1 MSGTILI
8 VDAVPTSSIVLRVKL
23 SSAFYNVRQELTGES
38 ALASLVWNCPD
49 VLVVSTELP
58 DLDALKFCKR
68 LRALPQGRDVRLILR
83 HPEQNAPRRLDWLAA
98 GADEV
103 ITGPLD
109 EQLFLARVRALLRQ
123 QAAEAELSLEFDQPQ
138 AGGFCEPASPFHR
151 PARIALVSG
160 DCEIALRRLQAKL
173 GTRLDDHLEVLTPE
187 AALTAAN
194 GAADVYVITEDPGRP
209 AIAEAL
215 LSQLHANRAT
225 RHSSLIYVAGPARSS
240 SAARALDLGACE
252 VISGEPE
259 LDELA
264 VRLRRQVA
272 RKRRRDRLRAG
283 MRDSLRAAITDSL
296 TELNNRRFALSHLAR
311 RIGSGG
317 RSPYALFLVDL
328 DGFKQVNDT
337 HGHAAGDALL
347 GEVADRFRRRLCDAD
362 LLARI
367 GGDEFVFGYSVPDEA
382 KARELAE
389 RIRDLIGGTPFNLH
403 GIPRLRIGA
412 SVGVAIAAPRE
423 GLTPEELLE
432 RADRALYSAKKMGR
446 NTACIFDAERQDFFD
461 QDPFDPAPVEPLRR
475 AVTR

>member
-1 MSGTILI
+1 MEQRLARDRRLAMELLVEQTYRFPDKPPKNVAGVEP
-8 VDAVPTSSIVLRVKL
+8 VDNA
-23 SSAFYNVRQELTGES
+23 LT
-38 ALASLVWNCPD
+38 
-49 VLVVSTELP
+49 
-58 DLDALKFCKR
+58 FCKR
-68 LRALPQGRDVRLILR
+68 LRALPHGRDVRLILR

-98 GADEV
+98 GADEG

-123 QAAEAELSLEFDQPQ
+123 QAAEAELSLEFEQPQ

-160 DCEIALRRLQAKL
+160 DCEVALRRLQAKL

-225 RHSSLIYVAGPARSS
+225 RHSSLIYIAGPARSS

-252 VISGEPE
+252 VNSGEPE

-296 TELNNRRFALSHLAR
+296 TDLNNRRFALSHLAR
-311 RIGSGG
+311 RIGGGG

-337 HGHAAGDALL
+337 YGHAAGDALL

-362 LLARI
+362 LQRSASQSTTAWRRSS
-367 GGDEFVFGYSVPDEA
+367 GVCSPAGSAYSSQA
-382 KARELAE
+382 M
-389 RIRDLIGGTPFNLH
+389 GCS
-403 GIPRLRIGA
+403 
-412 SVGVAIAAPRE
+412 SVSPTSRYTQ
-423 GLTPEELLE
+423 GL
-432 RADRALYSAKKMGR
+432 S
-446 NTACIFDAERQDFFD
+446 NSSS
-461 QDPFDPAPVEPLRR
+461 V
-475 AVTR
+475 

>member
-38 ALASLVWNCPD
+38 ALASLAWNCPD
-49 VLVVSTELP
+49 VLVVSSELP
-58 DLDALKFCKR
+58 DLDALTFCKR

-83 HPEQNAPRRLDWLAA
+83 HAEQNAPHRLDWLAA

-103 ITGPLD
+103 LTGPLD

-123 QAAEAELSLEFDQPQ
+123 QAAEAELSLEFEQPP
-138 AGGFCEPASPFHR
+138 AAGFCEPASPFHR

-160 DCEIALRRLQAKL
+160 GGDIALGRLQEEL
-173 GTRLDDHLEVLTPE
+173 GARLDDHVEVLVPE
-187 AALTAAN
+187 AALTAAS
-194 GAADVYVITEDPGRP
+194 GAADVYVITEDPGR
-209 AIAEAL
+209 ATIAEAL

-225 RHSSLIYVAGPARSS
+225 RHSSLIYIAGPSRSAA
-240 SAARALDLGACE
+240 AARALDLGACE

-296 TELNNRRFALSHLAR
+296 TDLNNRRFALSHLSR
-311 RIGSGG
+311 RIGGG
-317 RSPYALFLVDL
+317 VTSPYALFLADL

-347 GEVADRFRRRLCDAD
+347 AEVGERFRRKLCDAD

-367 GGDEFVFGYSVPDEA
+367 GGDEFVFGYSVPDEGM
-382 KARELAE
+382 ARELAE
-389 RIRDLIGGTPFNLH
+389 RARDMVGGAPFSLP
-403 GIPRLRIGA
+403 GLPRIRIGV
-412 SVGVAIAAPRE
+412 SVGAAIAGPRD
-423 GLTPEELLE
+423 GLSPEKLLE
-432 RADRALYSAKKMGR
+432 RADRALYSAKKSGR
-446 NTACIFDAERQDFFD
+446 NTACVYDDAQQRFFD
-461 QDPFDPAPVEPLRR
+461 QDPYEPAQVEPLRR
-475 AVTR
+475 AVTS